1 MVPVW
6 LILEMRKDSS
16 VMKVLALE
24 AWGLEFNPQHSHSKK
39 KKKIQDELVNSA
51 LGGRDRFENLR

>member
-16 VMKVLALE
+16 DMKVLALE

-39 KKKIQDELVNSA
+39 KKKSRMSL
-51 LGGRDRFENLR
+51 